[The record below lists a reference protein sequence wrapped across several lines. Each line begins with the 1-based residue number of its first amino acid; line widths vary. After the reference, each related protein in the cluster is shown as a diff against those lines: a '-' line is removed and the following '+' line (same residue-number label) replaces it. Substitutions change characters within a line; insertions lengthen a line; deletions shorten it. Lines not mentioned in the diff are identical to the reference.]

1 VDSCVRFGTDYCDIT
16 AEFNFVR
23 KVIDRYDQKAKQS
36 GSLIVHAC
44 GFDSIPSDLGTY
56 LAVEHMKSRFKKN
69 CGQVKIFQEVTGL
82 NLSGGTYA
90 SLMAIFDSESFRE
103 YPRLLTDSYY
113 LCEKKG
119 NDKESFLPGYDN
131 EYKWTA
137 PFIMAPIDSKV
148 VRRSN
153 SLLHY
158 GNDFRIKEMVGNLSF
173 FKAVLSSFLM
183 IMGILLFILRPTR
196 AIIRGFLP
204 KSGQGPTKEQ
214 MEKSSFRTNVIAET
228 EDRAEKVKVVIE
240 GYKDARYAETSKMI
254 AECGLSMAFQRNQ
267 LPGKMGGVLTPASGF
282 GSVLVERLRNAGI
295 KLQVQGEI
303 RQAE

>member
-1 VDSCVRFGTDYCDIT
+1 
-16 AEFNFVR
+16 
-23 KVIDRYDQKAKQS
+23 
-36 GSLIVHAC
+36 
-44 GFDSIPSDLGTY
+44 
-56 LAVEHMKSRFKKN
+56 
-69 CGQVKIFQEVTGL
+69 
-82 NLSGGTYA
+82 
-90 SLMAIFDSESFRE
+90 
-103 YPRLLTDSYY
+103 
-113 LCEKKG
+113 
-119 NDKESFLPGYDN
+119 
-131 EYKWTA
+131 
-137 PFIMAPIDSKV
+137 MAPIDSKV

-183 IMGILLFILRPTR
+183 IMGILLLILRPTR

-254 AECGLSMAFQRNQ
+254 AECGLSMVFQRNQ

-282 GSVLVERLRNAGI
+282 GLVLVERLRNAGI
-295 KLQVQGEI
+295 KLQIQGEI